1 MAATPIEQL
10 KREALAGAMPTTH
23 MDTVRMLKAYGH
35 DMAKAFEIELDA
47 RRGDK
52 HAVAW
57 VELARAFSATVEGRT
72 L

>member
-1 MAATPIEQL
+1 VAATSIEQL
-10 KREALAGAMPTTH
+10 KREALAGAMPPTD

-57 VELARAFSATVEGRT
+57 VELARTFPATVEGRT
-72 L
+72 P